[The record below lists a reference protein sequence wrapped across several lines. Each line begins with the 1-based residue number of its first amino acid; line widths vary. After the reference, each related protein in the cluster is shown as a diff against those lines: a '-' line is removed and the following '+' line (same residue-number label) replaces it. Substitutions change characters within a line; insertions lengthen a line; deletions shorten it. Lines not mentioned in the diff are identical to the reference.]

1 MNMMP
6 GRRVALARLAG
17 TLLPLAVCGSLLAA
31 PPIIEIP
38 QERLFAPVSAQFPV
52 SARML
57 EVFDVTL
64 AAPKFRL
71 LPQENRIGTELDV
84 TATQAMLG
92 QQFNGRL
99 GLTYG
104 LRFEPADSTVR
115 LAGVRIAR
123 FQMDGVPDALQ
134 TPMGR
139 VGAQLAEQAL
149 DGFAVHRFKPEELQ
163 LAHDLGLQPGAINVT
178 ERGLAVTLEPRTR
191 L

>member
-1 MNMMP
+1 MNMKP
-6 GRRVALARLAG
+6 GRRAALVRLAG
-17 TLLPLAVCGSLLAA
+17 TLLPLAVCSPLLAA
-31 PPIIEIP
+31 PPVIEIP
-38 QERLFAPVSAQFPV
+38 QERLFAQVSAQFPV
-52 SARML
+52 SARLL

-71 LPQENRIGTELDV
+71 LPQENRIATELDV
-84 TATQAMLG
+84 TAIQGMLG

-104 LRFEPADSTVR
+104 LRFEPADATVR

-123 FQMDGVPDALQ
+123 FQMDGVPDTLQ

-139 VGAQLAEQAL
+139 LGAQLAEQVL
-149 DGFAVHRFKPEELQ
+149 EGFAVHRFKPEDLQ
-163 LAHDLGLQPGAINVT
+163 FAHDLGLQPGAIKVT
-178 ERGLAVTLEPRTR
+178 ERGLAVTLEPRAR

>member
-1 MNMMP
+1 MNLKP
-6 GRRVALARLAG
+6 GRRAALVRMIGL
-17 TLLPLAVCGSLLAA
+17 LLPLVACAQSLAA
-31 PPIIEIP
+31 PPVIEIP
-38 QERLFAPVSAQFPV
+38 QERLFAQVSAQFPV
-52 SARML
+52 SARLL
-57 EVFDVTL
+57 EVFDVTVS
-64 AAPKFRL
+64 APKFRL

-104 LRFEPADSTVR
+104 LRFEPADATVR

-123 FQMDGVPDALQ
+123 FQMDGVPDTLQ

-139 VGAQLAEQAL
+139 LGAQLAEQAL

-163 LAHDLGLQPGAINVT
+163 LAHDMGLQPGAINVT
-178 ERGLAVTLEPRTR
+178 ERGLAVTLEPRAR

>member
-17 TLLPLAVCGSLLAA
+17 TLLPLAVCGPLLAA

-38 QERLFAPVSAQFPV
+38 QERLFAQVSAQFPV
-52 SARML
+52 GARML

-71 LPQENRIGTELDV
+71 LPQENRIGTDVDV

-104 LRFEPADSTVR
+104 LRFEPADASVR